1 MTTAAA
7 AKRDFKDR
15 LYAEFARIGKSLA
28 SPHRLEI
35 LEVLAQG
42 ERTVESVASETAL
55 SVANASRHLQQL
67 RQAQLVL
74 TRREGLFVHYR
85 LTGPEVIALVLAVR
99 HTAEQHLAEVDRVVD
114 DFFGDRDDFEPVT
127 PEELARRM
135 ANGEVVVLDVRPEQ
149 EYAAGHIA
157 GAHSVPVSDISARL
171 AELPREKEYVAY
183 CRGPYCVY
191 ADEAVAVL
199 RANGLKAQR
208 LTEGYPEWW
217 LSGRPVHTAR

>member
-1 MTTAAA
+1 MTTASA

-42 ERTVESVASETAL
+42 ERTVESVASETGL
-55 SVANASRHLQQL
+55 SIANASRHLQQL

-85 LTGPEVIALVLAVR
+85 LTGPEVITLILALR

-127 PEELARRM
+127 PDELSRRM
-135 ANGEVVVLDVRPEQ
+135 TNGEVVVLDVRPEQ

-171 AELPREKEYVAY
+171 ADLPREKEYVAY

-217 LSGRPVHTAR
+217 LSGRPVRTAR

>member
-1 MTTAAA
+1 MIIEAE

-15 LYAEFARIGKSLA
+15 LYGEFARIGKALA

-42 ERTVESVASETAL
+42 ERTVESLASETGL

-74 TRREGLFVHYR
+74 ARREGLFVHYR
-85 LTGPEVIALVLAVR
+85 LAGREVVRLVVALR
-99 HTAEQHLAEVDRVVD
+99 QTAEQHLAEVDRVVR
-114 DFFGDRDDFEPVT
+114 DFLGERDDFEPVT
-127 PEELARRM
+127 PDELSRRM
-135 ANGEVVVLDVRPEQ
+135 TNGEVVVLDVRPEQ

-157 GAHSVPVSDISARL
+157 GARSVPVSEISARL
-171 AELPREKEYVAY
+171 AELSDEKEYVAY

-191 ADEAVAVL
+191 ADDAVAVL
-199 RANGLKAQR
+199 RANGRKAQR

-217 LSGRPVHTAR
+217 LSGRPVRTAK